1 MALPTLSPEQRQ
13 QALDK
18 AAAARRARSELLDQI
33 KKGTTTVGGVLQ
45 RAETDEIA
53 RKTKVTQLLKA
64 LPGYGPAKV
73 SDLLEQAQIPE
84 NRKVGGLGERQRQA
98 LLTALG

>member
-18 AAAARRARSELLDQI
+18 AAAARRARSELLDQV
-33 KKGTTTVGGVLQ
+33 KKGTTTVGDVLQ
-45 RAETDEIA
+45 RADTDEIV

-73 SDLLEQAQIPE
+73 DDLLEQAQIPD
-84 NRKVGGLGERQRQA
+84 NRKVGGLGEHQRRA
-98 LLTALG
+98 LLDALS